1 MFFGGADE
9 REQELAVLFVELG
22 ESVLFEQ
29 AAEQAVVEIV
39 AAQRAVAAGGFDFKQ
54 SFGQLQ
60 YGYVECAAP

>member
-1 MFFGGADE
+1 M
-9 REQELAVLFVELG
+9 FVELG

-60 YGYVECAAP
+60 YGYVECATP

>member
-1 MFFGGADE
+1 M
-9 REQELAVLFVELG
+9 FVELG

-29 AAEQAVVEIV
+29 VAEQTMVEVI

-60 YGYVECAAP
+60 YGYVECAAPKSYTTNVPSEALSSP